1 MTGVLTRLM
10 SRRALDENSGRG
22 LIDKLRN
29 PGAVTAAGV
38 AVTPDTALTYS
49 AVWACVRVLAEDV
62 GSLPLILYRRLP
74 RGGKERAT
82 DHPLYRLLHDAPNSE
97 MSSMDWREAQMMN
110 LCLWGNAHSQ
120 VRWNRGGRIVD
131 LWPMLSRYM
140 RLDRRDGLLRYISTD
155 PAARA
160 SDLPA
165 NEMLHTRG
173 MSTNGLVGLSPI
185 ALARQAIG
193 LGMATERYG
202 AAFFGNGARPGVV
215 LMTPGELSDPAYER
229 MKNSWGEAHS
239 GVENAHKP
247 AILEQGTTIETIGV
261 PPEEAQFL
269 QTRKFQVLEV
279 ARWYRMPPHKIG
291 DLERATFSNVEHQGL
306 DYVVNTLRAWLTRL
320 EQAIARTLFTDS
332 ERDVLFAEFLVDGLL
347 RGDQK
352 ARYDAYAVARSWGWM
367 SANEIRERE
376 NMNAIPGGDAY
387 LMPLNMTTAGATPTS
402 APDPQGNDAVRA
414 LAVVYRDAVERVG
427 RRAARDIGELARK
440 HLAKGDIDAFGR
452 GLAALGIELRE
463 YAERAITP
471 CVTAHATL
479 TGAPAERVA
488 PRAANDFAGWW
499 IQMAIEMVRGMVD
512 GARAAQIDLVSAVDT
527 QLRRW
532 DADRISEWALYAA
545 TCVRTALQ
553 EDKHDA

>member
-10 SRRALDENSGRG
+10 SRRALDEKSGRG
-22 LIDKLRN
+22 LIDQLRH
-29 PGAVTAAGV
+29 PASVTAAGV

-140 RLDRRDGLLRYISTD
+140 RLDRRDGMLRYISTD

-229 MKNSWGEAHS
+229 MKTSWSEAHS

-306 DYVVNTLRAWLTRL
+306 DYVVNTLRAWLTRF

-387 LMPLNMTTAGATPTS
+387 LMPLNMTTAGAPPAP
-402 APDPQGNDAVRA
+402 APDPQRNDATRA
-414 LAVVYRDAVERVG
+414 LAAVYRDAVERVA
-427 RRAARDIGELARK
+427 RRATRDIGELARK
-440 HLAKGDIDAFGR
+440 HLAKGDVDAFGR
-452 GLAALGIELRE
+452 GLAVLGGELRE

-479 TGAPAERVA
+479 SGAPAERVA

-512 GARAAQIDLVSAVDT
+512 GARAAQIDLVSAIDT

>member
-10 SRRALDENSGRG
+10 SRRSLDENSGRG

-29 PGAVTAAGV
+29 PAAMTAAGV

-62 GSLPLILYRRLP
+62 ASLPLILYRRLP
-74 RGGKERAT
+74 GGGKERAT

-97 MSSMDWREAQMMN
+97 MSSMDWREAQVTN
-110 LCLWGNAHSQ
+110 LCLWGNGYSQ

-131 LWPMLSRYM
+131 IWPMLSRYM
-140 RLDRRDGLLRYISTD
+140 RLDRHDGQLRYLSTD

-160 SDLPA
+160 PELPA
-165 NEMLHTRG
+165 TEVLHTRT
-173 MSTNGLVGLSPI
+173 MSLNGLVGLSPI

-193 LGMATERYG
+193 LGLATERFG
-202 AAFFGNGARPGVV
+202 AAFFNNGARPGLV
-215 LMTPGELSDPAYER
+215 LMSPGELSDGAYER
-229 MKNSWGEAHS
+229 IKNSWTEAHS

-269 QTRKFQVLEV
+269 QTRQFQVLEV
-279 ARWYRMPPHKIG
+279 ARWFRMQPHKIG
-291 DLERATFSNVEHQGL
+291 DLSRATFSNVEEQGL
-306 DYVVNTLRAWLTRL
+306 DYVVNTLRVWLTRL
-320 EQAIARTLFTDS
+320 EQAISRTLLTSS
-332 ERDVLFAEFLVDGLL
+332 ERDVLYAEFLVDGLL

-352 ARYDAYAVARSWGWM
+352 ARYDAYALARSWGWM
-367 SANEIRERE
+367 NANEIRERE

-387 LMPLNMTTAGATPTS
+387 WTPLNMTTTGATPAAAKDS
-402 APDPQGNDAVRA
+402 QANAVRA
-414 LAVVYRDAVERVG
+414 LAAVYRDAVERVA

-440 HLAKGDIDAFGR
+440 HLAKGDVDAFGR

-479 TGAPAERVA
+479 SGAPAERIA

>member
-29 PGAVTAAGV
+29 PAAVTAAGV

-62 GSLPLILYRRLP
+62 ASLPLILYRRLP

-97 MSSMDWREAQMMN
+97 MSSMDWREAQVTN
-110 LCLWGNAHSQ
+110 LCLWGNGYSQ

-131 LWPMLSRYM
+131 IWPMLSRYM
-140 RLDRRDGLLRYISTD
+140 RLDRHDGQLRYLSTD

-160 SDLPA
+160 PELPA
-165 NEMLHTRG
+165 TEVLHTRT
-173 MSTNGLVGLSPI
+173 MSLNGLVGLSPI

-193 LGMATERYG
+193 LGLATERFG
-202 AAFFGNGARPGVV
+202 AAFFNNGARPGLV
-215 LMTPGELSDPAYER
+215 LMSPGELSDGAYER
-229 MKNSWGEAHS
+229 IKNSWTEAHS

-269 QTRKFQVLEV
+269 QTRQFQVLEV
-279 ARWYRMPPHKIG
+279 ARWFRMQPHKIG
-291 DLERATFSNVEHQGL
+291 DLSRATFSNVEEQGL
-306 DYVVNTLRAWLTRL
+306 DYVVNTLRVWLTRL
-320 EQAIARTLFTDS
+320 EQAISRTLLTSS
-332 ERDVLFAEFLVDGLL
+332 ERDVLYAEFLVDGLL

-352 ARYDAYAVARSWGWM
+352 ARYDAYALARSWGWM
-367 SANEIRERE
+367 NANEIRERE

-387 LMPLNMTTAGATPTS
+387 WTPLNMTTTGATPAAAKDS
-402 APDPQGNDAVRA
+402 QANAVRA
-414 LAVVYRDAVERVG
+414 LAAVYRDAVERVA
-427 RRAARDIGELARK
+427 RRAARDIGGLACK
-440 HLAKGDIDAFGR
+440 HLAKGDVDAFGR

-479 TGAPAERVA
+479 TGAPAERIA

>member
-140 RLDRRDGLLRYISTD
+140 RLDRRDGMLRYISTD
-155 PAARA
+155 PAARS

-165 NEMLHTRG
+165 SEMLHTRG

-229 MKNSWGEAHS
+229 MKTSWSEAHS

-320 EQAIARTLFTDS
+320 EQAIARTLFTES

-387 LMPLNMTTAGATPTS
+387 LMPLNMTTAGAPS
-402 APDPQGNDAVRA
+402 APPPDPQANDATRA
-414 LAVVYRDAVERVG
+414 LAAVYRDAVERVA

-440 HLAKGDIDAFGR
+440 HLAKGDVDAFGR

-479 TGAPAERVA
+479 SGAPAERIA

-553 EDKHDA
+553 EDKHNA

>member
-140 RLDRRDGLLRYISTD
+140 RLDRRDGMLRYISTD

-165 NEMLHTRG
+165 SEMLHTRG

-215 LMTPGELSDPAYER
+215 LMTQGELSDPAYER
-229 MKNSWGEAHS
+229 MKTSWSEAHS
-239 GVENAHKP
+239 GVENAHRP

-320 EQAIARTLFTDS
+320 EQAIARTLFTES

-387 LMPLNMTTAGATPTS
+387 LMPLNMTTAS
-402 APDPQGNDAVRA
+402 APSAPPPDPQANDATRA
-414 LAVVYRDAVERVG
+414 LAAVYRDAVERVA

-440 HLAKGDIDAFGR
+440 HLAKGDVDAFGR

-479 TGAPAERVA
+479 SGAPAERIA

-553 EDKHDA
+553 EDKQNA

>member
-140 RLDRRDGLLRYISTD
+140 RLDRRDGMLRYISTD

-160 SDLPA
+160 PDLPA
-165 NEMLHTRG
+165 SEMLHTRG

-193 LGMATERYG
+193 LGIATERYG

-352 ARYDAYAVARSWGWM
+352 ARYDAYAVARNWGWM
-367 SANEIRERE
+367 NANEIRERE

-387 LMPLNMTTAGATPTS
+387 WTPLNMTTAGAMPAA
-402 APDPQGNDAVRA
+402 APDPQANAVRA
-414 LAVVYRDAVERVG
+414 LAAVYRDAVERVA
-427 RRAARDIGELARK
+427 RRAARDISELARK
-440 HLAKGDIDAFGR
+440 YLAKGDVDAFGR

-499 IQMAIEMVRGMVD
+499 IQMAIEMVRDMVD
-512 GARAAQIDLVSAVDT
+512 GARAAQIDLVGAVDT

>member
-29 PGAVTAAGV
+29 PAAVTAAGV

-140 RLDRRDGLLRYISTD
+140 RLDRRDGMLRYISTD

-165 NEMLHTRG
+165 SEMLHTRG

-215 LMTPGELSDPAYER
+215 LMTPGELSEPAYER

-387 LMPLNMTTAGATPTS
+387 LMPLNMTTAGATP
-402 APDPQGNDAVRA
+402 AAGPDPQANAVRA
-414 LAVVYRDAVERVG
+414 LAAVYRDAVERIA
-427 RRAARDIGELARK
+427 RRATRDIGELARK
-440 HLAKGDIDAFGR
+440 HLAKGDVDAFGR
-452 GLAALGIELRE
+452 GLAALGNELRE

-471 CVTAHATL
+471 CVTSHAAL
-479 TGAPAERVA
+479 TGGSAERIA
-488 PRAANDFAGWW
+488 PRAAKDFAGWW

>member
-1 MTGVLTRLM
+1 M
-10 SRRALDENSGRG
+10 
-22 LIDKLRN
+22 
-29 PGAVTAAGV
+29 
-38 AVTPDTALTYS
+38 
-49 AVWACVRVLAEDV
+49 
-62 GSLPLILYRRLP
+62 
-74 RGGKERAT
+74 
-82 DHPLYRLLHDAPNSE
+82 
-97 MSSMDWREAQMMN
+97 
-110 LCLWGNAHSQ
+110 
-120 VRWNRGGRIVD
+120 
-131 LWPMLSRYM
+131 
-140 RLDRRDGLLRYISTD
+140 LRYISTD

-193 LGMATERYG
+193 LGIATERYG

-306 DYVVNTLRAWLTRL
+306 DYVVNTLRAWLTRF

-376 NMNAIPGGDAY
+376 NMNAIPGGDSY
-387 LMPLNMTTAGATPTS
+387 LMPLNMTTAGAPPAP
-402 APDPQGNDAVRA
+402 APDSQGNDATRA
-414 LAVVYRDAVERVG
+414 LAAVYRDAVERVA

-440 HLAKGDIDAFGR
+440 HLAKGDVDAFGR
-452 GLAALGIELRE
+452 GLAVLGGELRE

-479 TGAPAERVA
+479 SGAPAERVA